1 MRAAVAARPTFRF
14 ITPEKGSG
22 MAELDVATAAP
33 LLELCGIAKRYGGV
47 RALEEVDFVVPAG
60 LHPRRAG

>member
-1 MRAAVAARPTFRF
+1 
-14 ITPEKGSG
+14 

-47 RALEEVDFVVPAG
+47 RALEEVDFSCRAG